1 MIGSFSHKSFV
12 SAETMNIILLNK
24 EIVMIKKFRSSLG
37 IAFVLCAFFAVS
49 SVHQAFAAKYNWKLA
64 HEELQDGFMDTF
76 AKEFKKKLG
85 EKSNGEINV
94 EVYPSGTLGTS
105 EDLVNLVQEN
115 VIQFNLADAGHLGS
129 LIPEVQALLLQYL
142 FPKDMD
148 VVQKVLNKG
157 KFMDLLGEKF
167 RKMDLEPL
175 ANLTEGWQVWTTSK
189 PIRTPKDFEGFNMRT
204 MTSRLLVENYKAYGC
219 NPTPMPYAEVY
230 SGLQLNMIE
239 GQVNPLNC
247 IDDMKFYE
255 VQDYLIFAYTNPFI
269 LTFVTNTDFY
279 ASLPADIQKM
289 VAETAKELIPASF
302 AWQKKFNK
310 EKLEGMLT
318 KKPSLKVIRL
328 TEEEIDAFRKLAL
341 PVRET
346 YFKIAGPDG
355 KKILETLEADIAEM
369 SAK

>member
-1 MIGSFSHKSFV
+1 MSGLSGHSRFV
-12 SAETMNIILLNK
+12 LAKILNIVLMNK
-24 EIVMIKKFRSSLG
+24 EIMMVKKFRSTMG
-37 IAFVLCAFFAVS
+37 VAFVLCAFFAVF
-49 SVHQAFAAKYNWKLA
+49 SVQQAFSATYNWKLA

-76 AKEFKKKLG
+76 AKEFKKKLA
-85 EKSNGEINV
+85 EKSNGEINL
-94 EVYPSGTLGTS
+94 EIYPSGTLGTS
-105 EDLVNLVQEN
+105 EDLVNLVQGN

-148 VVQKVLNKG
+148 VVKDVLNKG

-175 ANLTEGWQVWTTSK
+175 ANLTEGWQVWTTNK
-189 PIRTPKDFEGFNMRT
+189 PIHSPEDFKGFKMRT

-239 GQVNPLNC
+239 GQFNPLNC
-247 IDDMKFYE
+247 TSDMKFYE

-269 LTFVTNTDFY
+269 LTFIANKDFFD
-279 ASLPADIQKM
+279 ALPADIRKM
-289 VAETAKELIPASF
+289 VSETAKELIPSSF
-302 AWQKKFNK
+302 EWQEKFNQK
-310 EKLEGMLT
+310 KLEGMLEN
-318 KKPSLKVIRL
+318 KPSLKVIRL
-328 TEEEIDAFRKLAL
+328 TEDEIGAFRKLAL

-355 KKILETLEADIAEM
+355 KKILDALEADIAKM